1 MEATNMKRLVFFTL
15 FLGLLSV
22 GAFAQDDMYFK
33 PSKKSSTNNTTMY
46 QRSTVERVYNS
57 SPRDVDEYNR
67 MGNFESSYSVLDD
80 DSLVSDVIELYPDS
94 VYAAMSDSLV
104 EYGDDADLDYMP
116 YDEDEDYVCSR
127 RMSRFDDFYW
137 CDPWYCG
144 WYGPYYYSRYWW
156 YDPWYDP
163 WFYGYYGWYHPWGW
177 YGWYYPSYWYG
188 GGFAYR
194 GYPGTRNHGRLYAGV
209 GRGNF
214 NGRRTAGSSASSVN
228 RRYNSASRS
237 NGNFNGSRQSSTYSR
252 QNTRTSPSYNN
263 NSFNGSRSS
272 SSFGGS
278 RGGSFGGSRGGSF
291 GGGGHFGGGG
301 GGGHF
306 GGGGGRR

>member
-1 MEATNMKRLVFFTL
+1 MGTRNMKRFVLFSI
-15 FLGLLSV
+15 FLGLMSA

-33 PSKKSSTNNTTMY
+33 PKKDTDKKAYQPSVSS
-46 QRSTVERVYNS
+46 ERYVYNS
-57 SPRDVDEYNR
+57 APRDVDEYNR
-67 MGNFESSYSVLDD
+67 MGKFESQYTVLDD

-104 EYGDDADLDYMP
+104 GYDDVY
-116 YDEDEDYVCSR
+116 YDEAYDPDDDYSCSR

-156 YDPWYDP
+156 FDPWYDP
-163 WFYGYYGWYHPWGW
+163 WFCGYYGWYSPWGW
-177 YGWYYPSYWYG
+177 GGWYYPSYWYG

-194 GYPGTRNHGRLYAGV
+194 GYPGTRNHGRLIAGM
-209 GRGNF
+209 GGHNF
-214 NGRRTAGSSASSVN
+214 SGRRTVGSNSASSA
-228 RRYNSASRS
+228 RRYSGVSSRT
-237 NGNFNGSRQSSTYSR
+237 NGSFNGSRQNNTYSR
-252 QNTRTSPSYNN
+252 QNTRTSPTYNN
-263 NSFNGSRSS
+263 NSFSGSH

-278 RGGSFGGSRGGSF
+278 RGGSFGGGSF
-291 GGGGHFGGGG
+291 GGGGSRGGGG

-306 GGGGGRR
+306 GGGRR